1 MFKLKS
7 TTIRVKDK
15 YFTVVLN
22 VSGINDHQ
30 YKWWYA
36 ILKRLAWFLT
46 SACIFCNL
54 FQFIVTFYRLKKL
67 NKTNFFV
74 HNITKQNDYNNDSL

>member
-36 ILKRLAWFLT
+36 ILKRLAWF
-46 SACIFCNL
+46 
-54 FQFIVTFYRLKKL
+54 
-67 NKTNFFV
+67 
-74 HNITKQNDYNNDSL
+74 